1 MLVREETYTMLGV
14 TLEIYTKCPE
24 GNRRKLCIVI
34 ILFLK
39 QLWAHDYSMYY
50 PLYFVVYLK

>member
-1 MLVREETYTMLGV
+1 MREETYTMLGV